1 MKILSFLF
9 LEMVLLWVGHA
20 NILFLLIEGHFKIHA
35 QLLLNR
41 IIFQDMPCDIIIGII
56 TVSLMV
62 VEKYEGIYYN
72 ISFL

>member
-1 MKILSFLF
+1 
-9 LEMVLLWVGHA
+9 
-20 NILFLLIEGHFKIHA
+20 
-35 QLLLNR
+35 
-41 IIFQDMPCDIIIGII
+41 MPCDIIIGII